1 MKKIYSLACAL
12 TIGSLSFA
20 QSQLI
25 SVKPELLKP
34 AKQAV
39 FNKSALKA
47 NNVKSAN
54 AKTAAGN
61 AGWFNVGTGAQ
72 ALYGVTSTLNSNY
85 LFPDSAGLGDFG
97 GTYAGCWIHH
107 LAEMVDF
114 GSPVFGTDAST
125 SWVGTN
131 PNVPLYIDSMSIVY
145 GYTRNLASSV
155 VDTLVV
161 TVFDGPKSGSGVFS
175 TSGFLNSNGYPGGAD
190 TLSFK
195 RLGYDQAANLIAAQ
209 PTTTT
214 PIPGKMVYKIL
225 LTDADTAVSAYREK
239 TFVLPGAF
247 STMGNRITVGSVM
260 FKPGYTYNLG
270 DTVDTKNAF
279 FFTSLEENGDGGG
292 AGTFMNFIDC
302 NFGSALCDY
311 SMSHIVPQ
319 DVRYNNAA
327 SWNGRFIPTLAYTIG
342 YGFEHHLISFHVIDD
357 NPTAIKEKANNGFAL
372 GQNMPNPYKG
382 ESTVEFQL
390 VKDAKSAF
398 FTVTDVMGRVV
409 STENVATTIGTH
421 SVKLGSYA
429 AGVYYYSLNVDGN
442 TITKKMIVE

>member
-25 SVKPELLKP
+25 SVKPGLLKP

-39 FNKSALKA
+39 FNKSTLKA

-54 AKTAAGN
+54 AKTASGN
-61 AGWFNVGTGAQ
+61 AGWFNVGTGAE
-72 ALYGVTSTLNSNY
+72 ALYGATSSLNSNY

-114 GSPVFGTDAST
+114 GSPVFGGSAST
-125 SWVGTN
+125 SWVANNTSA
-131 PNVPLYIDSMSIVY
+131 PLYIDSMSIVY
-145 GYTRNLASSV
+145 GYTRNLASSI

-161 TVFDGPKSGSGVFS
+161 TVYDAPKSGSGVVA
-175 TSGFLNSNGYPGGAD
+175 TSGFVSSNYPGGAD
-190 TLSFK
+190 TVSF
-195 RLGYDQAANLIAAQ
+195 RRIGYNQVTNEIAAQ
-209 PTTTT
+209 TNTATA
-214 PIPGKMVYKIL
+214 IPGKVVYKIL
-225 LTDADTAVSAYREK
+225 LTDADTAVTAYREK
-239 TFVLPGAF
+239 AFKLPTAF
-247 STMGNRITVGSVM
+247 STMGNRLTVGSVM

-292 AGTFMNFIDC
+292 TGTFMNYIDC
-302 NFGSALCDY
+302 NYGSALCDY

-390 VKDAKSAF
+390 VKDAKSAI

-409 STENVATTIGTH
+409 STENVATTTGTH